1 MPWSLDPHAFSVMP
15 QRQTTRSSRG
25 LAWER
30 PAPSSRQA
38 SQHKIGS
45 LGLVGSTERITVLK
59 GMRGCWVFAS
69 VGGGFLGVRPTR
81 AGPIGSLGVPLKEA
95 CAR

>member
-15 QRQTTRSSRG
+15 QRQSTGSNRG

-45 LGLVGSTERITVLK
+45 LGLVGSTERITFLK
-59 GMRGCWVFAS
+59 GI
-69 VGGGFLGVRPTR
+69 GGGAGCLPVLEGASWEWRPTG
-81 AGPIGSLGVPLKEA
+81 AGPIGSLGGASQGGL
-95 CAR
+95 C